1 MIDYS
6 IFGLSEITLGF
17 IAVILVMIL
26 IDLNNSRRG
35 KYELRR
41 HTSGSNELD
50 TDGQDEEMNIAKA
63 LGHMDEDGN
72 WIVDRTKVDPVSLKE
87 KFYDEAED
95 DLKDEIDHYLKNDQ
109 GKI

>member
-1 MIDYS
+1 MIDYN

-17 IAVILVMIL
+17 IAVILMMIL
-26 IDLNNSRRG
+26 IDLNN

-41 HTSGSNELD
+41 KKKQKDKRDKRIDGRVRSNVE
-50 TDGQDEEMNIAKA
+50 DESIAKA
-63 LGHMDEDGN
+63 LGHMDNKGD
-72 WIVDRTKVDPVSLKE
+72 WIVNPT
-87 KFYDEAED
+87 ED

>member
-26 IDLNNSRRG
+26 IDLNN

-41 HTSGSNELD
+41 SNDKSTKGAKEELSPEQSGD
-50 TDGQDEEMNIAKA
+50 DVAKA

-72 WIVDRTKVDPVSLKE
+72 WIVDPTLKE

>member
-1 MIDYS
+1 MN
-6 IFGLSEITLGF
+6 LEITIGF

-35 KYELRR
+35 KI
-41 HTSGSNELD
+41 D

-72 WIVDRTKVDPVSLKE
+72 WIVDPVSLKE

>member
-1 MIDYS
+1 
-6 IFGLSEITLGF
+6 
-17 IAVILVMIL
+17 
-26 IDLNNSRRG
+26 
-35 KYELRR
+35 
-41 HTSGSNELD
+41 
-50 TDGQDEEMNIAKA
+50 MNIAKA

-72 WIVDRTKVDPVSLKE
+72 WIVDPTLKE

>member
-41 HTSGSNELD
+41 HINGSKEID

-72 WIVDRTKVDPVSLKE
+72 WIVDPVSLKE

>member
-1 MIDYS
+1 MI
-6 IFGLSEITLGF
+6 SEITIGF

-26 IDLNNSRRG
+26 IDLNN
-35 KYELRR
+35 KYELRQS
-41 HTSGSNELD
+41 SGSKEID

-72 WIVDRTKVDPVSLKE
+72 WIVDPTLKE

>member
-1 MIDYS
+1 MIDYN

-17 IAVILVMIL
+17 IAVILMMIL
-26 IDLNNSRRG
+26 IDLNN

-41 HTSGSNELD
+41 KKKQKDKRDKRIDGRTIKDGRSNVE
-50 TDGQDEEMNIAKA
+50 DESIAKA
-63 LGHMDEDGN
+63 LGHMDNKGD
-72 WIVDRTKVDPVSLKE
+72 WIVNPTKVNIT
-87 KFYDEAED
+87 ED

>member
-26 IDLNNSRRG
+26 IDLNN

-72 WIVDRTKVDPVSLKE
+72 WIVDPTLKE

>member
-1 MIDYS
+1 MVRIYDKS
-6 IFGLSEITLGF
+6 RFMNLEITIGF

-35 KYELRR
+35 KI
-41 HTSGSNELD
+41 D

-72 WIVDRTKVDPVSLKE
+72 WIVDPVSLKE

>member
-1 MIDYS
+1 MIDYN

-17 IAVILVMIL
+17 IAVILMMIL
-26 IDLNNSRRG
+26 IDLNN

-41 HTSGSNELD
+41 KKKQKDKRDKRIDGRSNVE
-50 TDGQDEEMNIAKA
+50 DESIAKA
-63 LGHMDEDGN
+63 LGHMDNKGD
-72 WIVDRTKVDPVSLKE
+72 WIVNPT
-87 KFYDEAED
+87 ED

>member
-1 MIDYS
+1 MN
-6 IFGLSEITLGF
+6 LEITLGF

-35 KYELRR
+35 KI
-41 HTSGSNELD
+41 D

-72 WIVDRTKVDPVSLKE
+72 WIVDPVSLKE

>member
-35 KYELRR
+35 KI
-41 HTSGSNELD
+41 D

-72 WIVDRTKVDPVSLKE
+72 WIVDPVSLKE

>member
-41 HTSGSNELD
+41 HINGSKEID

-72 WIVDRTKVDPVSLKE
+72 WIVDPTLKE